1 MSMEVK
7 KEIQEKKKTNSE
19 LLKNVNIRTYTMI
32 AVLIILWIFFSILTD
47 GAFIL
52 TRNISN
58 LVRQMAIVGILGTGM
73 VLVIVTGGIDLS
85 VGSTLGFL
93 GGIAAALMA
102 WNNWGTASTLT
113 VLILGGIIIG
123 LVQGVIIA
131 YAGVPAFIV
140 TLGGQLIFRG
150 GLLGVTKGISI
161 SPLQNAYVWIGQA
174 YFSKTLGLVLAIIT
188 IAALLVSSIRKR
200 NSRIKYNFQVEPI
213 HIMIIKWA
221 MLSALILLFVLVM
234 NSYKGIPIPVFLMV
248 ILVVI
253 FTFIAEKTTFG
264 RSIYAIGGN
273 IEAAKYSGIN
283 VRRNLLIVYGLNG
296 FIAAIAGI
304 VLSARLNAGTPTG
317 GINMELDAIA
327 AAVIGGTSMSGG
339 SGKVAGAILG
349 ALFIATIDNG
359 MSMMNMEAF
368 WQYIVKG
375 FILVAAVLFDIRTK
389 SVAK

>member
-1 MSMEVK
+1 MNTE
-7 KEIQEKKKTNSE
+7 
-19 LLKNVNIRTYTMI
+19 LKNETIEKSKKGSGLFKGINVRTYTMI

-58 LVRQMAIVGILGTGM
+58 LVRQMAMVGILGTGM
-73 VLVIVTGGIDLS
+73 VMVIVTGGIDLS

-93 GGIAAALMA
+93 GGIAAALMT
-102 WNNWGTASTLT
+102 WNDWGTAPTLI

-123 LVQGVIIA
+123 LMQGGIIA

-140 TLGGQLIFRG
+140 TLGGQLVFRG
-150 GLLGVTKGISI
+150 GLLGVTKGVSVA
-161 SPLQNAYVWIGQA
+161 PLQNSYVWIGQA
-174 YFSKTLGLVLAIIT
+174 YFSKALGLVLAIIT
-188 IAALLVSSIRKR
+188 IAVLLFSSIRKR
-200 NSRIKYNFQVEPI
+200 NSRIKYNFQVESL
-213 HIMIIKWA
+213 HLMIVKWA
-221 MLSALILLFVLVM
+221 LQSALVLIFVLVM
-234 NSYKGIPIPVFLMV
+234 NSYRGIPIPVLLMV

-253 FTFIAEKTTFG
+253 FTFVAEKTTFG

-283 VRRNLLIVYGLNG
+283 VKRNLLIVYSLNG
-296 FIAAIAGI
+296 LIAAIAGI

-317 GINMELDAIA
+317 GMNMELDAIA

-375 FILVAAVLFDIRTK
+375 IILVGAVLFDIRTK